1 MSQMKKMISLL
12 VCALMIF
19 SLAGCGE
26 RSGNRQNEDELISG
40 YDTFDVTSENLHD
53 GVWDDV
59 ISNTEHGSNLSP
71 QLSWKSVDGANTYAI
86 YMIDTTVG
94 YFVHWISSDVTDT
107 VLSTGWAPE
116 NEYIGPY
123 PPKGGPHTYNV
134 YVLALK
140 NPVERL
146 KGGVNTQTLKVREF
160 IDAADTDINGNT
172 GNILSIGRI
181 SGTYEDLG

>member
-1 MSQMKKMISLL
+1 
-12 VCALMIF
+12 MIF
-19 SLAGCGE
+19 LLAGCGE
-26 RSGNRQNEDELISG
+26 RSEDKQNEDELISG
-40 YDTFDVTSENLHD
+40 YDTFDVTSENFHD

-86 YMIDTTVG
+86 YMIDTTVS
-94 YFVHWISSDVTDT
+94 YFVHWISSDVMETD
-107 VLSTGWAPE
+107 LPLGWAPE
-116 NEYIGPY
+116 DEYIGPY
-123 PPKGGPHTYNV
+123 PPKGGSHTYNV

-146 KGGVNTQTLKVREF
+146 KGSVNTQTLKVREF

-181 SGTYEDLG
+181 SGTYEDIG